1 VRRVVSV
8 EPIFV
13 VSDVSRAVAHYERLG
28 FSTSHHDDGYAFAHR
43 NELTIHLA
51 GPGVDPERVG
61 RGSIYMHVDD
71 AEALAEEWRGSG
83 IDFVEPR
90 DVEWGK
96 REGSHIDPDGN
107 LIRFG
112 SPLPRAD

>member
-13 VSDVSRAVAHYERLG
+13 VSDVTRALAHYEQLG
-28 FSTSHHDDGYAFAHR
+28 FSTSHHDEGYAFAHR

-51 GPGVDPERVG
+51 GHGVDPERVG

-71 AEALAEEWRGSG
+71 ADALAEEWRGAG
-83 IDFVEPR
+83 IDFGITASALEPAGISSPER
-90 DVEWGK
+90 RVAL
-96 REGSHIDPDGN
+96 SH
-107 LIRFG
+107 
-112 SPLPRAD
+112 